1 MSDCCGNVCQS
12 WAVHDVAPAEGFG
25 GIGGEHSSLH
35 YYLSDC
41 FLLTVPVGMD
51 LTWTSD
57 KEVCF
62 TALQDGNVKTGG
74 KHVNERAAL
83 DTKVKS
89 ECLMT
94 AREAAFGTF
103 PSVDPISKI
112 FQACSILASVTNR
125 FPAVQAEL

>member
-12 WAVHDVAPAEGFG
+12 WAVHDVAPAESFG

-57 KEVCF
+57 KDVCF
-62 TALQDGNVKTGG
+62 TALQDGNVKT
-74 KHVNERAAL
+74 EAAV
-83 DTKVKS
+83 DTKIKS
-89 ECLMT
+89 ERLMT
-94 AREAAFGTF
+94 AREAVFGTF
-103 PSVDPISKI
+103 PSVDPISEI
-112 FQACSILASVTNR
+112 FQACSILASVTNK

>member
-1 MSDCCGNVCQS
+1 M
-12 WAVHDVAPAEGFG
+12 HDVAPAEGFG

-51 LTWTSD
+51 LTWTCD
-57 KEVCF
+57 KDVCF
-62 TALQDGNVKTGG
+62 TALQDGNVKT
-74 KHVNERAAL
+74 EAAV
-83 DTKVKS
+83 DTKIES
-89 ECLMT
+89 ERLMT

-103 PSVDPISKI
+103 PSVDPISEI
-112 FQACSILASVTNR
+112 FQACSILASVTNK